1 MWFAL
6 VGIGLAILLVGGL
19 YARWRVAGA
28 LTELGVRER
37 RVRWVRWVLAWL
49 LFGYPL
55 LVIGAI
61 GFSLLTDRATLLGFE
76 GPMSTWLLVYPF
88 YVTLLAML
96 QALPYLLLLEVVHAV
111 LRRRRSVAVARRVR
125 AIAVLAVVLGFALY
139 TPIRVVA
146 ERDALRVR
154 HHQVERGTAGPRG
167 AASPPFRIAFVADIQ
182 QDAHTDAARAAD
194 VVARINATRPDLVL
208 SGGDWINTGPD
219 YIAAAAKTAG
229 ALRSR
234 LGTYSVRGD
243 HEHFGYLDRERS
255 VGEIERALAAEG
267 VAMLSNQLRWFEHAG
282 KRIGVLFL
290 DYNYLHRT
298 DDPTIAAL
306 IAGLAGADYSIL
318 VTHQFDAHVAALVKD
333 RVDLVLGAHTH
344 GGQVNPVLGVVH
356 VPLARLETVYID
368 GRYQL
373 GTTTVIVTAGVG
385 YSLVPFRY
393 ASPAAV
399 EILELRL

>member
-1 MWFAL
+1 
-6 VGIGLAILLVGGL
+6 
-19 YARWRVAGA
+19 
-28 LTELGVRER
+28 
-37 RVRWVRWVLAWL
+37 
-49 LFGYPL
+49 
-55 LVIGAI
+55 
-61 GFSLLTDRATLLGFE
+61 
-76 GPMSTWLLVYPF
+76 
-88 YVTLLAML
+88 
-96 QALPYLLLLEVVHAV
+96 
-111 LRRRRSVAVARRVR
+111 
-125 AIAVLAVVLGFALY
+125 Y
-139 TPIRVVA
+139 TPIRIVA
-146 ERDALRVR
+146 ECGALRVR
-154 HHQVERGTAGPRG
+154 HHQVESASG
-167 AASPPFRIAFVADIQ
+167 AARSAAAPFRIAFVADIQ
-182 QDAHTDAARAAD
+182 QDAHTDAERAAA
-194 VVARINATRPDLVL
+194 VVARVNATRPDLVL

-243 HEHFGYLDRERS
+243 HEHFGYVDRERS
-255 VGEIERALAAEG
+255 VGEVERALAAEG
-267 VAMLSNQLRWFEHAG
+267 VAMVSNQIRWFDHAG

-290 DYNYLHRT
+290 DYNYLHHT

-318 VTHQFDAHVAALVKD
+318 VTHQFDAHVAELVKD
-333 RVDLVLGAHTH
+333 RIDLVLGAHTH

-393 ASPAAV
+393 ASPASI